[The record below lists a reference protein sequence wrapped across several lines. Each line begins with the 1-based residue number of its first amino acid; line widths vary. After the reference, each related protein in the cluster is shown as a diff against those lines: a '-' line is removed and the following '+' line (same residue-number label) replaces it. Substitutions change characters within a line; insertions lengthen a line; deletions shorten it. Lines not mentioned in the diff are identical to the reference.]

1 MIILSREILKD
12 KINEKLENEIVDNA
26 KLVNMSIIECR
37 KYLLEAKSHDEL
49 LERFNTLFKDFVK
62 IV

>member
-37 KYLLEAKSHDEL
+37 KYLLEAKSQDEL
-49 LERFNTLFKDFVK
+49 LERFNTLFKDLVK